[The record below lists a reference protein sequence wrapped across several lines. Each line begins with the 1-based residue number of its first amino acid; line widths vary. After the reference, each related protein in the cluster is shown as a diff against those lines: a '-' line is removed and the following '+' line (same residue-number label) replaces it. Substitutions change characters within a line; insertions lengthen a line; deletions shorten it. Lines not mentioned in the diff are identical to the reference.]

1 MSANRMRLELASR
14 AENVGVARVA
24 VAAFAGPL
32 GFTLAELEEIKV
44 AVSEAVSNAV
54 LHGYP
59 EGEGTVRI
67 EAEAAE
73 GALELVVEDQGR
85 GIEDVAQARRP
96 AFSTDPARM
105 GLGFV
110 FMESFSD
117 SLEVSSSPGRG
128 TRVRMR
134 KRPAGAPQA
143 K

>member
-1 MSANRMRLELASR
+1 MRLELASR

-32 GFTLAELEEIKV
+32 GFTLGELEEIKV

-67 EAEAAE
+67 EAEAAD

-85 GIEDVAQARRP
+85 GIEDVVQARRP
-96 AFSTDPARM
+96 AFSTDPERM

-117 SLEVSSSPGRG
+117 SLEVSSSPGQG

-134 KRPAGAPQA
+134 KRPGGDPGRQ
-143 K
+143 

>member
-1 MSANRMRLELASR
+1 MRLELASR

-32 GFTLAELEEIKV
+32 GFTLGELEEIKV

-54 LHGYP
+54 LHGYL
-59 EGEGTVRI
+59 GAEGTVRI

-96 AFSTDPARM
+96 AFSTDPERM

-117 SLEVSSSPGRG
+117 SLEVSSSPGQG

-134 KRPAGAPQA
+134 KRPTGNPGRQ
-143 K
+143 